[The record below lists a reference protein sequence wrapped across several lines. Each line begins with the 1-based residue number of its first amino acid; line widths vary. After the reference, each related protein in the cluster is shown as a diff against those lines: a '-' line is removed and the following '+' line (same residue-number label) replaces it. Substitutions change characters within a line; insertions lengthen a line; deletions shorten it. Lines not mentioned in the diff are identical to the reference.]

1 MPQPAP
7 DLRIAFDRIE
17 AFLAVQQGARGARL
31 AGAVECLQAAA
42 GIGAAERRQIAHG
55 LARLDALDPRAG
67 DVMLG
72 VLVASLAAR
81 ERAVSTQRGPV

>member
-1 MPQPAP
+1 MPAEAA
-7 DLRIAFDRIE
+7 DLQTAFDRIE
-17 AFLAVQQGARGARL
+17 AFLAVQDGARGARL

-42 GIGAAERRQIAHG
+42 GIGPDERRQIAYG

-72 VLVASLAAR
+72 VLIASLAAR
-81 ERAVSTQRGPV
+81 ERARAPVT

>member
-1 MPQPAP
+1 MPAAAA
-7 DLRIAFDRIE
+7 DLHTAFDRIE
-17 AFLAVQQGARGARL
+17 AFLAVQDGARGARL

-42 GIGAAERRQIAHG
+42 GIGPDERRQIACG

-72 VLVASLAAR
+72 VLIASLAAR
-81 ERAVSTQRGPV
+81 ERARAPVT